1 MAEKGVDRLVIGGGK
16 AGSSPALAGAL
27 GDHVSRITERTIR
40 SAACACDSVVRCR
53 WREAGK
59 APFPPGPTARQ
70 NGCMEGLPARRRV
83 GATML
88 AWAMVIGVDFVL
100 HAGVLAWAWREPSPF
115 LLPPEELF
123 VRIPLGYAAYLA
135 QAILVVW
142 LTARLGPSTARAGAA
157 LGMRLGLLFAI
168 FLALALASATTISAT
183 MTYVWAV
190 STLAGFVAAGAVAA
204 PALHAP
210 RLRPLAL
217 RVAGTTL
224 ALVVFGVVAQN
235 LIPAS

>member
-1 MAEKGVDRLVIGGGK
+1 MGRVGG
-16 AGSSPALAGAL
+16 
-27 GDHVSRITERTIR
+27 IR
-40 SAACACDSVVRCR
+40 
-53 WREAGK
+53 
-59 APFPPGPTARQ
+59 
-70 NGCMEGLPARRRV
+70 ARRRV
-83 GATML
+83 GATGL
-88 AWAMVIGVDFVL
+88 AWAIVIGVDFAL

-157 LGMRLGLLFAI
+157 LGARLGLLVAT
-168 FLALALASATTISAT
+168 FLALALASATTISLT
-183 MTYVWAV
+183 MTCVWAV

-210 RLRPLAL
+210 RLRPLTW
-217 RVAGTTL
+217 RVAATTL

-235 LIPAS
+235 LIPAA